1 MVKSVKPPINT
12 RRMPTVNKSGGLLS
26 KVEPTHVI
34 QAVDSATGMFKS
46 IADYGAE
53 SQRTER
59 ARIEAETKR
68 LEIKADVLKH
78 GIDFEEKKQ
87 ILENERKRDEDGHI
101 RDLRR
106 IDNRHDLAMKNESE
120 RSRLLD
126 MLERGE
132 ITAEE
137 CRTLLDSRDFTSHT
151 DTDNH

>member
-1 MVKSVKPPINT
+1 
-12 RRMPTVNKSGGLLS
+12 
-26 KVEPTHVI
+26 
-34 QAVDSATGMFKS
+34 MFKS

-87 ILENERKRDEDGHI
+87 KLENERKRDEDGHI

-106 IDNRHDLAMKNESE
+106 IDNHHDLAMKNENE

-132 ITAEE
+132 ITAEQ
-137 CRTLLDSRDFTSHT
+137 CRVLLDSRDFTSHT
-151 DTDNH
+151 DTDNR